1 MEQVEGSRDAVGS
14 MINFRKNSVSR
25 ICPACHRVFWVAP
38 TPTGYNQRCLFCDK
52 PLEDP
57 NNAKRF

>member
-1 MEQVEGSRDAVGS
+1 MLR
-14 MINFRKNSVSR
+14 FRRNSVTR
-25 ICPACHRVFWVAP
+25 MCPACHRVFWVAP

-57 NNAKRF
+57 NNVKRC